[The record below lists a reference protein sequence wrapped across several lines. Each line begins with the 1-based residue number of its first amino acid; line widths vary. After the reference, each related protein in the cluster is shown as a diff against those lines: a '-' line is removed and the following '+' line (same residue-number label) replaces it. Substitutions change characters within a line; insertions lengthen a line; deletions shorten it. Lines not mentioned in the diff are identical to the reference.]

1 MLILCGHKNNRRE
14 KVNLKCEKLEK
25 YYGNTQV
32 LKNVN
37 FECKPGEITGIIG
50 RNGAGKTVLFKV
62 ICGLISID
70 SGKIYIDELEKKS
83 GEMMKS
89 AGIIIEEPA
98 FLSNV
103 SGIRNLKYLYM
114 INNKYDK

>member
-1 MLILCGHKNNRRE
+1 M
-14 KVNLKCEKLEK
+14 NLKCEKLDK

-37 FECKPGEITGIIG
+37 FECKSGEITGIIG
-50 RNGAGKTVLFKV
+50 RNGAGKTVLFKA
-62 ICGLISID
+62 ICGLISND

-114 INNKYDK
+114 I